1 MLKYTIEADIDRLL
15 ISVKFDY
22 GLNRICTSYVE
33 NNVEVILSFEVFW
46 KLKKLN
52 ILYYD
57 LLGVVDGVE
66 STIKVVINEKEL
78 YAKLKNKILWKRM

>member
-22 GLNRICTSYVE
+22 GVNRICTSYVE
-33 NNVEVILSFEVFW
+33 NNVEVILSFGVYW
-46 KLKKLN
+46 KRKKLS

-66 STIKVVINEKEL
+66 SSIKVVIDEKQL
-78 YAKLKNKILWKRM
+78 YTKLKQKILWKRI